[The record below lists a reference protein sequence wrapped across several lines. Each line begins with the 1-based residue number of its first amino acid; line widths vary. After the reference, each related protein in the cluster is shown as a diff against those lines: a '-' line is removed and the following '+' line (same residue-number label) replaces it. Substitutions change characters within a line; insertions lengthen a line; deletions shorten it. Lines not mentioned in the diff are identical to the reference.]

1 MINEN
6 DTNIPDRG
14 ADLMRSI
21 HNKEHR
27 RMVKDAAYWIKKL
40 DLKKHQEGGY
50 FRQTY
55 RSRESIG
62 ANALPGRFTAERPI
76 STAIYYLL
84 GADEFSAFHS
94 LKSDELWHF
103 YAGVGLTIHIIDQ
116 NGKYS
121 AIRLGSDFDRGE
133 VFQAV
138 VEADCWFGAA
148 GESTLCSTS
157 YSLVGCTVAPGF
169 DFSDFRLGD
178 RSELIERY
186 PEHKSII
193 KKFTRG

>member
-1 MINEN
+1 
-6 DTNIPDRG
+6 
-14 ADLMRSI
+14 
-21 HNKEHR
+21 
-27 RMVKDAAYWIKKL
+27 MVKDAAYWIKKL
-40 DLKKHQEGGY
+40 NLEKHPEGGY

-55 RSRESIG
+55 RSREAIEAS
-62 ANALPGRFTAERPI
+62 ALPGRFTADRQTLTDRLI

-84 GADEFSAFHS
+84 SADEFSAFHS

-103 YAGVGLTIHIIDQ
+103 HCGAAVTIHIIDQ

-138 VEADCWFGAA
+138 VEAGCWFGATV
-148 GESTLCSTS
+148 ESGDRAQVSCASSPPACYPRSHPCSAP

-178 RSELIERY
+178 RRELIERY
-186 PEHKSII
+186 PEHKTII
-193 KKFTRG
+193 EKLTRR